1 MKPDFFLRFICDWQY
16 CFIFVLFLRLNTFST
31 VVIKLKNY
39 IHVSDQEA
47 LCDCV
52 GRDSK
57 RGGDPLH
64 GYILE
69 NEESQ
74 NRPVRHIGGQTL
86 QAVEE

>member
-1 MKPDFFLRFICDWQY
+1 M
-16 CFIFVLFLRLNTFST
+16 
-31 VVIKLKNY
+31 KNY

-86 QAVEE
+86 QAMEEQPTQGTVPERHNQSIPKAMVLNHPKFQSI